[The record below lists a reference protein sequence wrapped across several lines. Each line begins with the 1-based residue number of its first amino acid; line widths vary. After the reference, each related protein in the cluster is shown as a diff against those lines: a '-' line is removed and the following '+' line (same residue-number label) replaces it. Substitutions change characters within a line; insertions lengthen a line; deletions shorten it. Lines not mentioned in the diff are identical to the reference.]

1 MTRAIWPVKV
11 TSRVMVLAMAFG
23 WVAAVGVRADDWSGL
38 EPGECGKRLTPMP
51 IRVDAVITPIAAEDG
66 GLWAEGLRECPP
78 VVQTY
83 SSADFAGGSYTMQ
96 AGFVADEILAA
107 SYVLDADAFPVHVTD
122 MEAIFAHQATV
133 QTTTH
138 WSLLVWSGTPDT
150 GTLVASFVSD
160 GDLLPHIVLNP
171 GTVGV
176 NVKVTVDPSDPEQ
189 IFVQDDGSHTFTIG
203 YRIDQHNNPPTAPCN
218 FGLTPAACCPPPTG
232 SNAFPTTDVGGIS
245 NPDHNWLYC
254 RPNCGVGS
262 CPGGWHRFRD
272 LGAFQPSGDWNIRV
286 TYVPFTCVP
295 TGACCDSLGACTVR
309 TQTECAAVGGTYM
322 DDGTTCTP
330 NPCDQPTGACCLLD
344 GMCTNGVTALECTGT
359 GETFHEGLTCD
370 QVTCPQPTGAC
381 CNGLGGCLN
390 NQSPS
395 MCEDVLQGYYAG
407 HGTTC
412 ASGVC
417 LLGACCLPDGSCLET
432 VGVHCDQLGGTFQ
445 GTGTLCSGTQCPQP
459 LGACCWRQT
468 CFPDQFEVDCLGFG
482 GEWVGPFSTCTPDPC
497 ALCSSGDLDWDG
509 DVDLDD
515 FAGFQTCFEM
525 PYTVLCNCAD
535 MNNDE
540 AVNLTD
546 YLLFQ
551 AALEGSGPQ

>member
-1 MTRAIWPVKV
+1 MTRANRPVRV
-11 TSRVMVLAMAFG
+11 TTGVVVLTMAFG
-23 WVAAVGVRADDWSGL
+23 WVCAAGVSADDPLGL
-38 EPGECGKRLTPMP
+38 EAGACGKRLTPIP
-51 IRVDAVITPIAAEDG
+51 IRVEAVITPIPAEDG
-66 GLWAEGLRECPP
+66 VLWAEGLRECPP
-78 VVQTY
+78 VIRTY
-83 SSADFAGGSYTMQ
+83 SSADFGGGSYQMQ
-96 AGFVADEILAA
+96 AGFVAGEVLAA

-160 GDLLPHIVLNP
+160 GDLLPHIVMNP

-203 YRIDQHNNPPTAPCN
+203 YRIDQHNNPPTLPCN
-218 FGLTPAACCPPPTG
+218 AGLTPAECCPPPTG

-245 NPDHNWLYC
+245 NPDNNWLYC
-254 RPNCGVGS
+254 RPNCGLGS

-309 TQTECAAVGGTYM
+309 TQAECATVGGTYVG
-322 DDGTTCTP
+322 DDTVCVP

-344 GMCTNGVTALECTGT
+344 GICSNGVTALECNGT

-381 CNGLGGCLN
+381 CNGIGGCLN
-390 NQSPS
+390 NQTPS
-395 MCEDVLQGYYAG
+395 MCADVIHGYYAG
-407 HGTTC
+407 HGTAC

-432 VGVHCDQLGGTFQ
+432 VGVHCDQLGGAFQ
-445 GTGTLCSGTQCPQP
+445 GTGTSCAGTQCPQP
-459 LGACCWRQT
+459 LGACCWMQT
-468 CFPDQFEVDCLGFG
+468 CFADQYEVDCMGFG
-482 GEWVGPFSTCTPDPC
+482 GDWAGPFSTCTPDPC
-497 ALCSSGDLDWDG
+497 APCSSGDVDRDG

-515 FAGFQTCFEM
+515 FGAFQTCFEM
-525 PYTVLCNCAD
+525 PYTVFCNCAD
-535 MNNDE
+535 MNDDMT
-540 AVNLTD
+540 VNLTD
-546 YLLFQ
+546 YVLFQ
-551 AALEGSGPQ
+551 SALAGGGPQ